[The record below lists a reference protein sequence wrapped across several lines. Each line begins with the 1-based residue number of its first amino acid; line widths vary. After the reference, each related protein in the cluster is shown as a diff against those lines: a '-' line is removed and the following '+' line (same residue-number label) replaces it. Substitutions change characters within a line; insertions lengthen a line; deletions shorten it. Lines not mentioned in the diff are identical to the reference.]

1 MKPMPVKPMPVKAIQ
16 TLLRM
21 PRRAP
26 RTAALVLVAGLITAC
41 TTSPLGRSQLTL
53 FPQAEIAQMGANSF
67 KSIRQETPVAT
78 GADVNAYV
86 SCVSEHILRA
96 MGENPSTWEI
106 VVFDQDAA
114 NAFALPGKKIGV
126 YTGLL
131 DVAEN
136 QGQLAT
142 VIGHEIAHVVANHA
156 NERVSTSFVTQSGLQ
171 LAQIAVGADTA
182 MKQQLFGL
190 LGVGAQYGVVLPFS
204 RTQEAEADLIGLE
217 LMAEA
222 GFDPRESVKL
232 WQNMKAAGGGQNPP
246 EFMSTHPSSDRRITE
261 LNARMGEYL
270 QISTR
275 ARSAGRNPDCR

>member
-1 MKPMPVKPMPVKAIQ
+1 MKPTRLPVP
-16 TLLRM
+16 LFRL
-21 PRRAP
+21 AP
-26 RTAALVLVAGLITAC
+26 RSMAALLAAVVITAC
-41 TTSPLGRSQLTL
+41 ATSPLGRSQLML
-53 FPQAEIAQMGANSF
+53 FPQAEMAQMGANSF
-67 KSIRQETPVAT
+67 QSIKQETPLTRDAE
-78 GADVNAYV
+78 VNAYV
-86 SCVSEHILRA
+86 TCVSEHILRA
-96 MGENPSTWEI
+96 MGENPSNWEI
-106 VVFDQDAA
+106 KVFDQDAA
-114 NAFALPGKKIGV
+114 NAFALPGGKIGV
-126 YTGLL
+126 FTGLL

-142 VIGHEIAHVVANHA
+142 VIGLEIAHVLAKHA
-156 NERVSTSFVTQSGLQ
+156 NERVSTNFVTQSGLQ
-171 LAQIAVGADTA
+171 LAQIAVGADTP

-204 RTQEAEADLIGLE
+204 RAQEAEADLVGLE

-232 WQNMKAAGGGQNPP
+232 WQNMQAASGGQNPP

>member
-1 MKPMPVKPMPVKAIQ
+1 MMPMQVKPMRVKVMQA
-16 TLLRM
+16 LLRM
-21 PRRAP
+21 PRRAA
-26 RTAALVLVAGLITAC
+26 RAVAMLLVAGLVAAC

-67 KSIRQETPVAT
+67 QSIRQETPVAT

-126 YTGLL
+126 FTGLL

-171 LAQIAVGADTA
+171 LAQVAVGADTP

-190 LGVGAQYGVVLPFS
+190 LGVGAQYGVVLPFN
-204 RTQEAEADLIGLE
+204 RTQEAEADLVGLE

-232 WQNMKAAGGGQNPP
+232 WQNMKAAGGGQSPP

-261 LNARMGEYL
+261 LNARMSEYL